1 MSITKKA
8 LENHDEIFKGVK
20 YAPEKETRAMN
31 KTNPDYVETFLNF
44 AFDEVYDHGN
54 YDKKLRWMII
64 LASMIA
70 QNTRDRYKV
79 FLAGALNI
87 GITPEEIMEIV
98 YQAVPYCGIARVFDI
113 IYDTNQVLEENGITL
128 PITTGKTISYE
139 DRLKEGLKV
148 QKEIFGHETI
158 EAMQNNAPED
168 EKHIQ
173 YYLSA
178 NCFGDYY
185 TRKYLDLKTR
195 EVLTFA
201 LLISLGGCEPQVKGH
216 IQGNLNVGN
225 DREFLIKTVTQLL
238 PYIGY
243 PRTLNALRCIDEVA
257 KQ

>member
-8 LENHDEIFKGVK
+8 LENHDEIFNGVK
-20 YAPEKETRAMN
+20 YAPAGETRPMDE
-31 KTNPDYVETFLNF
+31 TNPEYVETFLNF
-44 AFDEVYDHGN
+44 AFDEVYEHGS

-79 FLAGALNI
+79 FLAAGLNI
-87 GITPEEIMEIV
+87 GITPEEVMEIV

-113 IYDTNQVLEENGITL
+113 IYDTNQVLEANGVKL
-128 PITTGKTISYE
+128 PVAGGKKVAYE
-139 DRLKEGLKV
+139 DRFSEGLKV
-148 QKEIFGHETI
+148 QKEIFGNDNI
-158 EAMQNNAPED
+158 EAMRKNAFD
-168 EKHIQ
+168 NEKHIQ
-173 YYLSA
+173 DYLSA

-185 TRKYLDLKTR
+185 TRGYLDLKTR

-201 LLISLGGCEPQVKGH
+201 MLISLGGCEPQVKGH

-225 DREFLIKTVTQLL
+225 DKEFLIETVTQLL

-243 PRTLNALRCIDEVA
+243 PRALNALNCINEVTN
-257 KQ
+257 

>member
-1 MSITKKA
+1 MNITKKA
-8 LENHDEIFKGVK
+8 LENHDEIFDGVT
-20 YAPEKETRAMN
+20 YAPAGETRPIGE
-31 KTNPDYVETFLNF
+31 TNPEYVETFLNF
-44 AFDEVYDHGN
+44 AFDEVYDHAP
-54 YDKKLRWMII
+54 YDEKLRWMVI

-113 IYDTNQVLEENGITL
+113 IYDTNEVLERNGIKL
-128 PITTGKTISYE
+128 PVAGGTTVSHE
-139 DRLKEGLKV
+139 NRFKEGLKV
-148 QKEIFGHETI
+148 QKEIFGADNI
-158 EAMQNNAPED
+158 DAMRDGAPND

-173 YYLSA
+173 DYLSA

-201 LLISLGGCEPQVKGH
+201 MLISLGGCEAQVKGH
-216 IQGNLNVGN
+216 ISGNLNVGN
-225 DREFLIKTVTQLL
+225 DRKFLIETVTQLL

-243 PRTLNALRCIDEVA
+243 PRALNALNCINEVT
-257 KQ
+257 K

>member
-8 LENHDEIFKGVK
+8 LENHDEIFNGVK
-20 YAPEKETRAMN
+20 YSPVSETRQMDE
-31 KTNPDYVETFLNF
+31 TNPEHVETFLNF
-44 AFDEVYDHGN
+44 AFDEVYEHGN

-79 FLAGALNI
+79 FLAGALNS

-113 IYDTNQVLEENGITL
+113 IYDTNQVLEENGVKL
-128 PITTGKTISYE
+128 PVTGGKQISYE
-139 DRLKEGLKV
+139 DRFKEGLKV
-148 QKEIFGHETI
+148 QKVIFGNENIET
-158 EAMQNNAPED
+158 MRNNTPD
-168 EKHIQ
+168 NEKHIQ
-173 YYLSA
+173 DYLSA

-201 LLISLGGCEPQVKGH
+201 MLISLGGCEPQVKGH

-225 DREFLIKTVTQLL
+225 SKGFLIETVTQLL

-243 PRTLNALRCIDEVA
+243 PRTLNALRCIDEVV
-257 KQ
+257 

>member
-1 MSITKKA
+1 MNVTKKA
-8 LENHDEIFKGVK
+8 LENHDEIFNGVK
-20 YAPEKETRAMN
+20 YAPAGENRPMDE
-31 KTNPDYVETFLNF
+31 TNPEYVETFLNF
-44 AFDEVYDHGN
+44 AFDEVYEHGN

-113 IYDTNQVLEENGITL
+113 IYDTNEVLEANGVKL
-128 PITTGKTISYE
+128 PVTGGKRISNE
-139 DRLKEGLKV
+139 DRFKEGLKV
-148 QKEIFGHETI
+148 QKEIFGDENI
-158 EAMQNNAPED
+158 ENMRNSAPND

-173 YYLSA
+173 DYLSA

-185 TRKYLDLKTR
+185 TRGYLDLKTR
-195 EVLTFA
+195 EILTFA
-201 LLISLGGCEPQVKGH
+201 MLISLGGCEPQVKGH
-216 IQGNLNVGN
+216 IGGNLNVGN
-225 DREFLIKTVTQLL
+225 TREFLIETVTQLL

-243 PRTLNALRCIDEVA
+243 PRSLNALRCIDEVC
-257 KQ
+257 K

>member
-1 MSITKKA
+1 MAITKKA
-8 LENHDEIFKGVK
+8 LENHDEIFNGVK
-20 YAPEKETRAMN
+20 YAPVGETRPMDE
-31 KTNPDYVETFLNF
+31 TNPEYVETFLNF
-44 AFDEVYDHGN
+44 AFDEVYEHGN

-79 FLAGALNI
+79 FLAAGLNI

-113 IYDTNQVLEENGITL
+113 IYDTNEVLEANGVKL
-128 PITTGKTISYE
+128 PVTGGKQISNGN
-139 DRLKEGLKV
+139 RLEEGLKA
-148 QKEIFGHETI
+148 QKAIFGNDNI
-158 EAMQNNAPED
+158 EAMRKNASD
-168 EKHIQ
+168 NEKHIQ
-173 YYLSA
+173 DYLSA

-201 LLISLGGCEPQVKGH
+201 MLISLGGCEPQVKAH
-216 IQGNLNVGN
+216 IGGNLNLGN
-225 DREFLIKTVTQLL
+225 DKEFLIETVTQLL

-243 PRTLNALRCIDEVA
+243 PRALNALRCIDEVA
-257 KQ
+257 Q

>member
-1 MSITKKA
+1 MSITKRA
-8 LENHDEIFKGVK
+8 IDNHEEMFRGVK
-20 YAPEKETRAMN
+20 YAPGGETRPMDE
-31 KTNPDYVETFLNF
+31 TNPEYVEIFLNF
-44 AFDEVYDHGN
+44 AFDEVYDHSN

-79 FLAGALNI
+79 FLAAGLNI

-113 IYDTNQVLEENGITL
+113 IYDTNQVLEANGVKL
-128 PITTGKTISYE
+128 PVKGIINVTRDNRFEK
-139 DRLKEGLKV
+139 GLV
-148 QKEIFGHETI
+148 AQREIFGSETI
-158 EAMQNNAPED
+158 DAMRKNAPEN

-173 YYLSA
+173 DYLSA

-185 TRKYLDLKTR
+185 TRGYLDLKTR

-201 LLISLGGCEPQVKGH
+201 MLISLGGCEPQVKGH

-225 DREFLIKTVTQLL
+225 DKEFLIETVTQLL

-243 PRTLNALRCIDEVA
+243 PRSLNALRCIDEVT
-257 KQ
+257 K

>member
-1 MSITKKA
+1 MNITKKA
-8 LENHDEIFKGVK
+8 LENRNEIFNGVK
-20 YAPEKETRAMN
+20 YAPAGENRPMDE
-31 KTNPDYVETFLNF
+31 TNPEYVETFLNF
-44 AFDEVYDHGN
+44 AFDEVYEHGN

-79 FLAGALNI
+79 FLAGTLNI

-113 IYDTNQVLEENGITL
+113 IYDTNEVLEANGVKL
-128 PITTGKTISYE
+128 PVTGGKRISNE
-139 DRLKEGLKV
+139 DRFKEGLKV
-148 QKEIFGHETI
+148 QKEIFGDENI
-158 EAMQNNAPED
+158 QNMRNSAPND

-173 YYLSA
+173 DYLSA

-185 TRKYLDLKTR
+185 TRGYLDLKTR

-201 LLISLGGCEPQVKGH
+201 MLISLGGCEPQVKGH
-216 IQGNLNVGN
+216 IGGNLNVGN
-225 DREFLIKTVTQLL
+225 TREFLIETVTQLL

-243 PRTLNALRCIDEVA
+243 PRSLNALRCIDEVC
-257 KQ
+257 K

>member
-20 YAPEKETRAMN
+20 YAPAGEERPMDE
-31 KTNPDYVETFLNF
+31 TNPEYVETFLNF
-44 AFDEVYDHGN
+44 AFDEVYEHGN

-64 LASMIA
+64 LASMIV

-79 FLAGALNI
+79 FLAAGLNI

-113 IYDTNQVLEENGITL
+113 IYDTNEVLEANGVKL
-128 PITTGKTISYE
+128 PVSGGKRISYE
-139 DRLKEGLKV
+139 DRFEKGLQK
-148 QKEIFGHETI
+148 QKEICGSEVI
-158 EAMQNNAPED
+158 DKMRANALPD

-173 YYLSA
+173 DYLSA

-185 TRKYLDLKTR
+185 TRGYLDNKTR
-195 EVLTFA
+195 EILTFSM
-201 LLISLGGCEPQVKGH
+201 LISLGGCEPQVKGH
-216 IQGNLNVGN
+216 VAANLNVGN
-225 DREFLIKTVTQLL
+225 DRELLIETVTQLL

-243 PRTLNALRCIDEVA
+243 PRTLNALRCIDEVTLS
-257 KQ
+257 

>member
-1 MSITKKA
+1 MNITKKA
-8 LENHDEIFKGVK
+8 LENHDEIFDGVT
-20 YAPEKETRAMN
+20 YAPAGETRPMGE
-31 KTNPDYVETFLNF
+31 TNPEYVETFLNF
-44 AFDEVYDHGN
+44 AFDEVYDHAP
-54 YDKKLRWMII
+54 YDKKLRWMVI

-113 IYDTNQVLEENGITL
+113 IYDTNEVLERNGIKL
-128 PITTGKTISYE
+128 PVAGGTTVSHE
-139 DRLKEGLKV
+139 NRFKEGLKV
-148 QKEIFGHETI
+148 QKEIFGADNI
-158 EAMQNNAPED
+158 DAMRDGAPND

-173 YYLSA
+173 DYLSA

-201 LLISLGGCEPQVKGH
+201 MLISIGGCEAQVKGH
-216 IQGNLNVGN
+216 ISGNLNVGN
-225 DREFLIKTVTQLL
+225 DRKFLIETVTQLL

-243 PRTLNALRCIDEVA
+243 PRALNALNCINEVT
-257 KQ
+257 K

>member
-1 MSITKKA
+1 MNITKKA
-8 LENHDEIFKGVK
+8 LENHDEIFDGIT
-20 YAPEKETRAMN
+20 YAPVGETRPMGE
-31 KTNPDYVETFLNF
+31 TNPEYVETFLNF
-44 AFDEVYDHGN
+44 AFDEVYDHAP
-54 YDKKLRWMII
+54 YDKKLRWMVI

-113 IYDTNQVLEENGITL
+113 IYDTNAVLERNGIKL
-128 PITTGKTISYE
+128 PVAGGTTVSHE
-139 DRLKEGLKV
+139 NRFKEGLKV
-148 QKEIFGHETI
+148 QKEIFGADNI
-158 EAMQNNAPED
+158 DAMRDGAPDD

-173 YYLSA
+173 DYLSS

-201 LLISLGGCEPQVKGH
+201 MLISLGGCEAQVKGH
-216 IQGNLNVGN
+216 ISGNLNVGN
-225 DREFLIKTVTQLL
+225 DREFLIETVTQLL

-243 PRTLNALRCIDEVA
+243 PRALNALNCINEVT
-257 KQ
+257 K